1 MGMKKTKWFEIE
13 MGSTTYRTWK
23 VKAESAKKAQQLALS
38 EMDCDWEISPEWKQ
52 GAEVTS
58 CNPVGGTSHMSNEEF
73 GNYIKNNCK

>member
-1 MGMKKTKWFEIE
+1 MKKTKWFEIE

-23 VKAESAKKAQQLALS
+23 IKAESAKKAQQLALS

>member
-1 MGMKKTKWFEIE
+1 MKKTKWFEIE

-23 VKAESAKKAQQLALS
+23 IKAESAKKAQQLALS

-58 CNPVGGTSHMSNEEF
+58 CNPIGGTSHMSNEEF